1 MDVKTIHTACAA
13 FTFAGFLLRGFWML
27 RQSPRLQQRLVRVLP
42 HVVDTGLFLTGATL
56 VFTRHGGAVWQPWLL
71 AKLGGILLYIVLG
84 MLALRPGRPR
94 VLRVAAFVLAL
105 PVFAWIVSVAHTRSI
120 MLP

>member
-1 MDVKTIHTACAA
+1 MDLKTIHIACAA
-13 FTFAGFLLRGFWML
+13 LTLAGFLLRGLWML
-27 RQSPRLQQRLVRVLP
+27 RESPRLQQRLVRVLP
-42 HVVDTGLFLTGATL
+42 HVVDTGLFLTGAIM
-56 VFTRHGGAVWQPWLL
+56 VITRHGGAVWQPWLL

-94 VLRVAAFVLAL
+94 MLRVAAFVLAL